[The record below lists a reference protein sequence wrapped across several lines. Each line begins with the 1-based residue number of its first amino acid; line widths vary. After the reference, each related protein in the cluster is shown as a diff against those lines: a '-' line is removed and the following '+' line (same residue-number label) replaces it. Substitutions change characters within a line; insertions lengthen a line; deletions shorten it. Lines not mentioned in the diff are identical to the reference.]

1 MSAIHKLLP
10 VFALMLNLVL
20 LGAAL
25 AANGR
30 SRARNRAF
38 ARLAAALAVWSFAAT
53 GLRWSEAPATAL
65 VTRSLPKP
73 WSSASSAVS
82 TSASRKM

>member
-10 VFALMLNLVL
+10 VSALMLNLVL

-30 SRARNRAF
+30 NKARNRAF

-65 VTRSLPKP
+65 VWEQLLHLGVLAIP
-73 WSSASSAVS
+73 VF
-82 TSASRKM
+82 